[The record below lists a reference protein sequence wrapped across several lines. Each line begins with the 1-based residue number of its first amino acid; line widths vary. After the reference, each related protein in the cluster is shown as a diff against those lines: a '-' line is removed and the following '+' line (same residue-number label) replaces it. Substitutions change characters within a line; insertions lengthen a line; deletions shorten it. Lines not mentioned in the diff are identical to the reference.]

1 MDRQQLIAI
10 IFVVLM
16 IGSPIALAVGSA
28 L

>member
-1 MDRQQLIAI
+1 MDRQQIIAI